1 VTAVAA
7 VRTAAAAPG
16 SIGVVRAAATGR
28 PRLEGRRRVGGT
40 AREEVLD
47 AAGELFTT
55 CGYAATS
62 TRQIAEAVGI
72 RQASLYHW
80 FRTKDDIL
88 EALLTGTVTRPLAW
102 ADSVARLPLAPD
114 VRLHALTHLDC
125 RQLWESPWNL
135 GILYL
140 LPEVRNQRFASF
152 HSERAQLRDRYRA
165 LSRAVVDGLPAP
177 SPEEF
182 VPDPGDEVVFRLT
195 ETLPNLRADGT
206 GSADQPLRTADLAL
220 HTLGWRGDW
229 AALRAASGAVT
240 ASASLFHDADPGALP
255 GR

>member
-1 VTAVAA
+1 M
-7 VRTAAAAPG
+7 
-16 SIGVVRAAATGR
+16 RAAATGR
-28 PRLEGRRRVGGT
+28 PRVEERRRAGDT

-62 TRQIAEAVGI
+62 TRAIAEAVGV

-88 EALLTGTVTRPLAW
+88 EALLSGTVTRPLRW
-102 ADSVARLPLAPD
+102 AGWVAGLPLTPE

-140 LPEVRNQRFASF
+140 LPEVRTERFARF
-152 HSERAQLRDRYRA
+152 HRERDELRGRYRA
-165 LSRAVVDGLPAP
+165 FSRAVVDALPPPGEDDHVAD
-177 SPEEF
+177 
-182 VPDPGDEVVFRLT
+182 PDDEIVFRLT
-195 ETLPNLRADGT
+195 ETLPNLRADAT
-206 GSADQPLRTADLAL
+206 GSADQPLRTADLGL
-220 HTLGWRGDW
+220 HALGWRGDW
-229 AALRAASGAVT
+229 ADLRATSLAVT
-240 ASASLFHDADPGALP
+240 GSASLSLEDHAADA
-255 GR
+255 